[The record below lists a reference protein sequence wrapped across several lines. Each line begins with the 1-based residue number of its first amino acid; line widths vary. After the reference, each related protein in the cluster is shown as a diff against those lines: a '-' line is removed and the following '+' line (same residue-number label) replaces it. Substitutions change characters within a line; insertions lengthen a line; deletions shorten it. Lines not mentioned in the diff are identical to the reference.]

1 MKIVSFKDIDWKA
14 IIKAIKETVLS
25 IGRGDILMRMQVH
38 RLFPFI
44 LYAFIL
50 GWVSIWL
57 SYKTEQ
63 AMLAVERNK
72 YTIDTLKIR
81 HAEKTC
87 EIASMNRMSTIEQM
101 LIESGSELMAPEKPA
116 DILK

>member
-1 MKIVSFKDIDWKA
+1 MRRISLKAIDWKA
-14 IIKAIKETVLS
+14 VAKAAKETILS
-25 IGRGDILMRMQVH
+25 IGRGDILIRMQVH

-50 GWVSIWL
+50 GWVSIWF

-63 AMLAVERNK
+63 AMLAVEKNK

-87 EIASMNRMSTIEQM
+87 EIAGMNRMSTIERM
-101 LIESGSELMAPEKPA
+101 LIESGSELKAPEKPA
-116 DILK
+116 DVLE